1 MTRRVFLLMGLA
13 ILAVIFSHAAGWGQI
28 AMFNW
33 TDRYLPV
40 TVPNY
45 DQVGTLPD
53 YILLVIRQATAFAVP
68 AFLFGSGFFV
78 AFASRGNRGEFT
90 WRMVRVRLINL
101 LIPYL
106 IWSTLWYIL
115 DALQGRIYLPG
126 EYVTRL
132 FTGLADG
139 GSYYFVPL
147 VSQFYLLSPFI
158 VRLARTRPRLLLAIA
173 GALQLVAFFFKY
185 LEILKVDAPG
195 LSLFSWMTEHWLIF
209 LWALYFPLGVVCGL
223 YGEQIRKAAERHYRA
238 IVVALVASLVL
249 AILEPELIYRL
260 LNVEIRFVPLTIP
273 PALYS
278 LLLVFSFVMF
288 DRIKVPLANS
298 FYHLGSKSYGIYLTH
313 LKAME
318 FVSRLIRQ
326 VAPRLLAFPVTV
338 ILPITVATGLTV
350 PLLMMRVVSHTRL
363 RRFYRYLFG

>member
-1 MTRRVFLLMGLA
+1 
-13 ILAVIFSHAAGWGQI
+13 
-28 AMFNW
+28 MFNW

-53 YILLVIRQATAFAVP
+53 YILLAIRQMTAFAVP
-68 AFLFGSGFFV
+68 AFLFCSGFFV

-106 IWSTLWYIL
+106 IWSVLWYIL
-115 DALQGRIYLPG
+115 DALQGHIYPAG
-126 EYVTRL
+126 EYVVRL
-132 FTGLADG
+132 LTGNANG

-147 VSQFYLLSPFI
+147 VCQFYLLSPLI
-158 VRLARTRPRLLLAIA
+158 VRLAQTRPRWLLVIA
-173 GALQLVAFFFKY
+173 GSLQLAAFGFKY
-185 LEILKVDAPG
+185 LEIFKVDVPG
-195 LSLFSWMTEHWLIF
+195 LAVFSAVMTAHWLIF
-209 LWALYFPLGVVCGL
+209 LWAIYFPLGLVCGL
-223 YGEQIRKAAERHYRA
+223 YSERIRQAAQRHYRA
-238 IVVALVASLVL
+238 ILLALAGSLLL
-249 AILEPELIYRL
+249 AILEPELIYRR

-298 FYHLGSKSYGIYLTH
+298 LYYLGGKSYGIYLVH

-318 FVSRLIRQ
+318 FTSRLIRQ
-326 VAPRLLAFPVTV
+326 LAPMLLALPVTFMLPVTV
-338 ILPITVATGLTV
+338 VIGLAV
-350 PLLMMRVVSHTRL
+350 PLLFMRWVARSRW
-363 RRFYRYLFG
+363 RRAYRYLFV

>member
-1 MTRRVFLLMGLA
+1 
-13 ILAVIFSHAAGWGQI
+13 
-28 AMFNW
+28 MFNW

-53 YILLVIRQATAFAVP
+53 YILLIIRQLTAFAVP
-68 AFLFGSGFFV
+68 AFLLCSGFFV
-78 AFASRGNRGEFT
+78 AFASRGNRGVFT

-106 IWSTLWYIL
+106 IWSILWYLL
-115 DALQGRIYLPG
+115 DALQGHVYPPG
-126 EYVTRL
+126 EYVARL
-132 FTGLADG
+132 FTGKADG

-147 VSQFYLLSPFI
+147 VCQFYLLSPFI
-158 VRLARTRPRLLLAIA
+158 VRLAQTRPRLLLAIA
-173 GALQLVAFFFKY
+173 ATLQLAAFGFKY
-185 LEILKVDAPG
+185 LEIFRWMPQGVT
-195 LSLFSWMTEHWLIF
+195 FSWMTAHWLIF
-209 LWALYFPLGVVCGL
+209 LWAIYFPLGVVCGL
-223 YGEQIRKAAERHYRA
+223 YGERIGRRPAPLPRYLL
-238 IVVALVASLVL
+238 ALVVSLLL
-249 AILEPELIYRL
+249 AVLEPGDHRL

-278 LLLVFSFVMF
+278 LLFVFSFVMF

-298 FYHLGSKSYGIYLTH
+298 FYHLGGKSYGIYLVH

-326 VAPRLLAFPVTV
+326 VAPMLLAFPVTFM
-338 ILPITVATGLTV
+338 LPITVITGITV
-350 PLLMMRVVSHTRL
+350 PLLLMRIVSRSRL
-363 RRFYRYLFG
+363 RWAYRYLFG